1 MMVYASNI
9 KEANKH
15 VHCYPKFRHMGST
28 DSDPDPVQDL
38 QAKGRVLRK
47 VPSDEENWDE
57 RQVGSQLRDKPR
69 CCPRF

>member
-15 VHCYPKFRHMGST
+15 VHCDPKFRHMGST

-47 VPSDEENWDE
+47 VPSDENWDE